1 MRIIPV
7 EQVQGEFYGGYAY
20 RVSWSFNGE
29 SQPSTLTVDVVNED
43 GDYSTPSLSL
53 ASIKTVSLGG
63 FTFNGYLV
71 GYSLNASAEQKTL
84 TLEYVDQSIMLDRY
98 WVGLK
103 DIHPETTNVILVGKQ
118 YHPCDVNMDSSI
130 DYEEEESRLIDP
142 CDPCPFSPVDKY
154 KEACDPRIKDIETL
168 ETYYTFSELISQ
180 VKSNVSNMTL
190 NYDASNLYMYK
201 AQHVGNL
208 RSVLSSWC
216 SDLGLSF
223 FWDPTADEL
232 IFNSRASF
240 GENAPVSY
248 SDIKNNPDAV
258 EVNYRE
264 NILNTFSQGF
274 IGRFERP
281 GKFVKYQCRQ
291 DTWKMLR
298 PITLDDLFLPDPE
311 PVSSKYSGQVSARSV
326 AVALSY
332 YSSSLRDAFLWFI
345 YYGILKPSDLEAYID
360 GDDDNEGDTDDG
372 SDTDDDQTPEPEPD
386 TNEDTGYDRETITAE
401 NGSVTSG
408 GSGSGSGTT
417 VGNTFQASIESVDP
431 AIFEYSTGDDC
442 GTIHT
447 ISATGTSDNSASVLS
462 HWGGMKIRAVYHINS
477 SNSND
482 KANFYKCRNNMP
494 PELVQVYMG
503 SDGSYDDPKFYFFVA
518 ESSEE
523 GYDESISADRNLASN
538 FLGKYH
544 FNKFRTIITGAS
556 DDETECNI
564 QGPSED
570 GSGRWHKA
578 KQGVENIEIFKFGHD
593 VGSMIDNLKT
603 SMVEDIDENTSTEDE
618 RIQTS
623 GSNKQPEN
631 YVANSFILFSRS
643 APKWY
648 PEREYGDKWYGEL
661 YAWCNQQIPHKY
673 ANSDG
678 RPDILYTMFPEA
690 KWNENIRLF
699 MVKEV
704 DSLTVDVEKV
714 DHEKEILGGYKM
726 RIEEDDFGN
735 QFKINEGPWG
745 LMSTECFQINF
756 DGGAMII
763 FTPPGSFIE
772 ELENYED
779 ECVTAPSYSLLSEEL
794 YDPVTTSYTGPGYRV
809 FASCSSEFP
818 KFTAKFEHT
827 VKIDAPDA
835 TEVRKVDYVDYQLSE
850 ENIAI
855 FGNECEPDRGILS
868 DYLLDVGSTSEYSY
882 SDPLYDINFKLA
894 GVVPEIW
901 SVKEGLSSMSVE
913 VSENGAFTT
922 YNLSTKIIQP
932 PSVSYTE
939 QNLRFSRRAA
949 FGNKLGT
956 MTSVAVKTIR
966 H

>member
-1 MRIIPV
+1 MRVIPV
-7 EQVQGEFYGGYAY
+7 DQVDGDFYGGYPY

-29 SQPSTLTVDVVNED
+29 SQPSTLTVDVVNEN
-43 GDYSTPSLSL
+43 GTYSTPSLSL
-53 ASIKTVSLGG
+53 NSIKTVGLGG
-63 FTFNGYLV
+63 FTFNGFLV
-71 GYSLNASAEQKTL
+71 GYSLNTSAEQKTL
-84 TLEYVDQSIMLDRY
+84 SLEYVDQSILLDKY

-103 DIHPETTNVILVGKQ
+103 DIHPEATNVILVGKQ

-154 KEACDPRIKDIETL
+154 KEACDPRLKDIETF
-168 ETYYTFSELISQ
+168 ETYYTFSDLINRVRSTL
-180 VKSNVSNMTL
+180 SNITL

-248 SDIKNNPDAV
+248 STIKDDPDAV
-258 EVNYRE
+258 EVNYKE

-274 IGRFERP
+274 MGRFERP

-291 DTWKMLR
+291 DSWKMLR
-298 PITLDDLFLPDPE
+298 PITLDDLFLPDPS
-311 PVSSKYSGQVSARSV
+311 PVSSRYNGAVSAKSV

-345 YYGILKPSDLEAYID
+345 HYGILRPNDLESYID
-360 GDDDNEGDTDDG
+360 GEDNNEEDTGEG
-372 SDTDDDQTPEPEPD
+372 SDTDDGQSPDQETTPSE
-386 TNEDTGYDRETITAE
+386 NTGSNRKTIISA
-401 NGSVTSG
+401 NGSVRSG
-408 GSGSGSGTT
+408 GSGSGSGST
-417 VGNTFQASIESVDP
+417 VGNSFQASIQSVDP
-431 AIFEYSTGDDC
+431 GVFNYSTADDC
-442 GTIHT
+442 GTIHN
-447 ISATGTSDNSASVLS
+447 ISSNGNSRNSASLLADF
-462 HWGGMKIRAVYHINS
+462 GGMKIKAVYHINS
-477 SNSND
+477 DNSTHKSN
-482 KANFYKCRNNMP
+482 FIKCRNNMP
-494 PELVQVYMG
+494 PELVQIYMG
-503 SDGSYDDPKFYFFVA
+503 NDGTFTDPKFYFFVA
-518 ESSEE
+518 ECSEE
-523 GYDESISADRNLASN
+523 AYDEAVSSDRNLASN
-538 FLGKYH
+538 FLGKYY
-544 FNKFRTIITGAS
+544 FNKFKTIVTGAS
-556 DDETECNI
+556 DDETECSI

-578 KQGVENIEIFKFGHD
+578 KQGAENIEIFRFGHD
-593 VGSMIDNLKT
+593 VGSMVDNLKT
-603 SMVEDIDENTSTEDE
+603 SMVDDINENIRTEE
-618 RIQTS
+618 QRLQTS
-623 GSNKQPEN
+623 GSDKQPEN

-643 APKWY
+643 SPKWY

-690 KWNENIRLF
+690 KWNENIKLF
-699 MVKEV
+699 MVREV
-704 DSLTVDVEKV
+704 DSLTVDVQKV
-714 DHEKEILGGYKM
+714 NHEKEIPGGYKI
-726 RIEEDDFGN
+726 RIEEDEFGE
-735 QFKINEGPWG
+735 QFRINEGPWG
-745 LMSTECFQINF
+745 LLSTECYEISF
-756 DGGAMII
+756 DGGAMRI

-772 ELENYED
+772 ELDNYED
-779 ECVTAPSYSLLSEEL
+779 ECATAPSYSLLSDEL
-794 YDPVTTSYTGPGYRV
+794 YDPITTSYAGPGYRI

-818 KFTAKFEHT
+818 KFTSKFEHT

-835 TEVRKVDYVDYQLSE
+835 SVVRKVDYVDYQLSE

-855 FGNECEPDRGILS
+855 FGNSCQPDRNILS

-882 SDPLYDINFKLA
+882 SNALYDINFKLA
-894 GVVPEIW
+894 GVVPKIW

-956 MTSVAVKTIR
+956 MTSVSVKTIR